1 MYSDNSFGSLAYAK
15 EAQCA
20 GSIANIPYTPP
31 TVRQSIEMRVAQHES
46 QLAALKDVLKQLD
59 AIPNVETLLD
69 SMRKV
74 GI

>member
-1 MYSDNSFGSLAYAK
+1 MYNTMSDAYGACEKTGAGSL
-15 EAQCA
+15 Q
-20 GSIANIPYTPP
+20 GIPYTPP